1 MFTKKQ
7 STNFFVLLNF
17 WMVEL
22 YFKFI
27 FEKLDLTG
35 KEIVARSSLFK
46 LMKTISDEIN
56 EV

>member
-46 LMKTISDEIN
+46 LVKTISDEIN